1 MKNGRFTS
9 DTDWRTEGRVN
20 AIVSLTA
27 IFFLFLLVFLSQA
40 NHPGRWSGLGSSSLP
55 PRDRR
60 VVRGTGPALGGDLSS
75 QHLPHHYPPLHGR
88 PPAYERHTAR
98 EERRCQGVLAQPAAH
113 NPAPNVVAG
122 SSSLSSTASAA
133 SAQASPTTPAQLQV
147 SNPYPGSC
155 SAAANHTAILSL
167 SSGQPEGVSSS
178 SESLTQGGGGGM
190 SLSGG
195 VRRGGGE
202 HHPLSHIPRAVG
214 ASSSSSLHS
223 LASRGSPSQS
233 ISSSVQ
239 AAPQPPTPSSASSSS
254 SSSSTFTGRLGQPPR
269 GPLSLHSYSRK
280 NVFLQHSLHTSE
292 LQALTQRDS

>member
-1 MKNGRFTS
+1 MKQT
-9 DTDWRTEGRVN
+9 
-20 AIVSLTA
+20 
-27 IFFLFLLVFLSQA
+27 
-40 NHPGRWSGLGSSSLP
+40 NHPGRWSGLGSSSSLP

-60 VVRGTGPALGGDLSS
+60 VVRGAGAALGGDHSN
-75 QHLPHHYPPLHGR
+75 QHLPHHYPPLHSR
-88 PPAYERHTAR
+88 PAASERHTAR
-98 EERRCQGVLAQPAAH
+98 EERRCQGVLAQPTAH
-113 NPAPNVVAG
+113 NPAPNVAAG
-122 SSSLSSTASAA
+122 SSSLSSTTSAV

-147 SNPYPGSC
+147 SNPCPGSG
-155 SAAANHTAILSL
+155 SAAANHTAIPSL
-167 SSGQPEGVSSS
+167 FSRQPEGVSSS

-195 VRRGGGE
+195 VRRGGE

-233 ISSSVQ
+233 ISSSIQ
-239 AAPQPPTPSSASSSS
+239 AAPQPPTPSSASSISSS